1 MSLVEV
7 TTGFTTSCQAVR
19 DWAVNRAEMAVGF
32 RDSVLTRR
40 IIPRDKP
47 LLSFWRQCPSFALAS
62 LSSWPYFLAISLSKH
77 RQMPNPLSPTIERLR
92 LLAMMLALLTGIV
105 LISQLWLQPLDRNV
119 LMSAGR
125 GVIFILLALGLMG
138 SGRLSLML
146 TALLCAVTVANGLRV
161 NNVPQFSDGLELLML
176 VLCAGLLLAPE
187 STARAESVSL

>member
-1 MSLVEV
+1 
-7 TTGFTTSCQAVR
+7 
-19 DWAVNRAEMAVGF
+19 
-32 RDSVLTRR
+32 
-40 IIPRDKP
+40 
-47 LLSFWRQCPSFALAS
+47 
-62 LSSWPYFLAISLSKH
+62 
-77 RQMPNPLSPTIERLR
+77 MPNPLSPTIERLR

-105 LISQLWLQPLDRNV
+105 LISQLWLQTLDRNV

-187 STARAESVSL
+187 PTARAESLSR